1 MTPEPFVTATEVAE
15 HLKVTRRQILDM
27 ARKNQI
33 PAHPIC
39 FGRERKIW
47 RFKLSEVDEIIASGT
62 PKPTNA
68 VPEQGKASSNTM
80 IGGSPRSQK
89 GKL

>member
-1 MTPEPFVTATEVAE
+1 MTPEPFVTATEIAE
-15 HLKVTRRQILDM
+15 HLKVTRRQVLDM

-47 RFKLSEVDEIIASGT
+47 RFKLTEVDEIIASGT

-68 VPEQGKASSNTM
+68 VSQHGKAISNTM
-80 IGGSPRSQK
+80 TGGSPRSQK